1 MRKLKNSLLAQ
12 YLVIILI
19 ATMIIPV
26 TMIVVSIIFY
36 NSMEQADSPDR
47 YYNGTDLE
55 KMWIETGNG
64 LSGASKTEIYQK
76 LSEMKT
82 IYRDASMYWVD
93 DMGQTKDT
101 FPSSLAVPDT
111 WSASEAIKFM
121 KQSRGDQVDPFT
133 VVALIGEQ
141 QEDGFIVIQ
150 VPRSDMVSPSDELR
164 AKHNYVFPI
173 ALLTILALFILI
185 STLFFF
191 RIRKRLLQLQKV
203 IAAPEASGIPSTVK
217 VKKEDEIG
225 RLEHSFNRMVQELE
239 TSRNREIEEEELRK
253 ELIGNLS
260 HDLRTPLTT
269 IRAHAYR
276 IQKESSLSTK
286 GQESLDFIDEK
297 VNYMGELIENLLSYT
312 LLTTGKYPYNPEK
325 VDLVRLM
332 RNSFAS
338 WYPIFEN
345 LEFTIEVDIPE
356 QQLIWEVDPQWIR
369 RISDNLFQNIYRHAK
384 SGQFVAVRI
393 KNETIIIED
402 HGPGMKGKSNK
413 KGIGVG
419 LSIVS
424 LMLKDMQLDWEIET
438 GEQGT
443 TMRIQK
449 H

>member
-1 MRKLKNSLLAQ
+1 MKKLKNSLLVQ

-19 ATMIIPV
+19 ATMILPI

-55 KMWIETGNG
+55 KMWMETGKG
-64 LSGASKTEIYQK
+64 LAGASETEIYQK
-76 LSEMKT
+76 LSEMKG
-82 IYRDASMYWVD
+82 IYGEASIFWID
-93 DMGQTKDT
+93 HAGQTKDK
-101 FPSSLAVPDT
+101 FPSSLVMREKWTTSD
-111 WSASEAIKFM
+111 AINFM
-121 KQSRGDQVDPFT
+121 KQNRGDQVDPFS
-133 VVALIGEQ
+133 VVALIGER
-141 QEDGFIVIQ
+141 QEEGFIVLQ

-164 AKHNYVFPI
+164 AKHNYIFPI
-173 ALLTILALFILI
+173 ALLTIFALFILI

-191 RIRKRLLQLQKV
+191 RIRKRLLHLQKV
-203 IAAPEASGIPSTVK
+203 MAAPEASGIPTTVK

-225 RLEHSFNRMVQELE
+225 RLEQSFNRMVQELE

-253 ELIGNLS
+253 ELIANLS

-276 IQKESSLSTK
+276 LKKESVSIK

-312 LLTTGKYPYNPEK
+312 LLTTGKYPYHPEK

-345 LEFTIEVDIPE
+345 LQFTIEVDIPE

-393 KNETIIIED
+393 KNETLIIED
-402 HGPGMKGKSNK
+402 HGPGMKGKSREQ
-413 KGIGVG
+413 GIGIG

-424 LMLKDMQLDWEIET
+424 LMLKEMQLDWQIET
-438 GEQGT
+438 GKQGT
-443 TMRIQK
+443 TMRIRK
-449 H
+449 C

>member
-1 MRKLKNSLLAQ
+1 M
-12 YLVIILI
+12 ILPI
-19 ATMIIPV
+19 STF
-26 TMIVVSIIFY
+26 VVSIIFY
-36 NSMEQADSPDR
+36 NSMEQADSSDR

-55 KMWIETGNG
+55 MMWIETGKG
-64 LSGASKTEIYQK
+64 LAGASETEIYQK
-76 LSEMKT
+76 LSEMKS
-82 IYRDASMYWVD
+82 IYDEASIFWIDNV
-93 DMGQTKDT
+93 GQTKDK
-101 FPSSLAVPDT
+101 FPSSLAVREV
-111 WSASEAIKFM
+111 WSTSDAINFM
-121 KQSRGDQVDPFT
+121 KQNRGDQVDPFT
-133 VVALIGEQ
+133 VVAFIGEQ
-141 QEDGFIVIQ
+141 QEEGFIVLQ
-150 VPRSDMVSPSDELR
+150 VPRLDMVNPSDELR
-164 AKHNYVFPI
+164 EKHNYVFPI
-173 ALLTILALFILI
+173 ALLTIFGLFILI

-203 IAAPEASGIPSTVK
+203 IAAPEANGIPSTVK

-225 RLEHSFNRMVQELE
+225 RLEQSFNRMVQELE

-253 ELIGNLS
+253 ELIANLS

-276 IQKESSLSTK
+276 IQKESLSTK

-312 LLTTGKYPYNPEK
+312 LLTTGKYPYHPEK

-345 LEFTIEVDIPE
+345 LQFTIEVDIPE

-424 LMLKDMQLDWEIET
+424 LMLKEMQLDWEIET
-438 GEQGT
+438 DKQGT